1 MSNEAVT
8 SLEQAFIDADLGM
21 AEVVASWFSLP
32 LSEMSPEEVEQM
44 VMLHLR
50 SAYLAG
56 RIQGQADIMP
66 VVHAHYEEVE
76 RILGVE

>member
-1 MSNEAVT
+1 MT
-8 SLEQAFIDADLGM
+8 GLEGAFLEADLGM

-32 LSEMSPEEVEQM
+32 LSEMEPAEVEQM

-56 RIQGQADIMP
+56 RIQGQADVLPI
-66 VVHAHYEEVE
+66 VHAHTEEVE